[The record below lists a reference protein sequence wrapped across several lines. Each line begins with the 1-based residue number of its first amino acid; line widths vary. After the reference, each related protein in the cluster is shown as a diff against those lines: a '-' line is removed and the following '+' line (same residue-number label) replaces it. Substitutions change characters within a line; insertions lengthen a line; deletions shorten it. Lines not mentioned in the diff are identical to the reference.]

1 MRALVFGCRI
11 LRFCRLEDGKAER
24 MVHVMIILFGSQE
37 IWRRVGVFPVLTAMS
52 EGAWLGFG

>member
-11 LRFCRLEDGKAER
+11 LRFCKLEDSKAER
-24 MVHVMIILFGSQE
+24 VAHVMIILSGSQE

-52 EGAWLGFG
+52 GGAWLGFG